1 MTAKKSE
8 KNTSKHELSIGGQ
21 TLVISSD
28 QSKEKIDRVA
38 QLANEKLSHSLQNN
52 LSFQKGLILS
62 LLQTCEEI
70 IDLKSDIRVKVEE
83 LEEQAETVLEK
94 FNATLG

>member
-1 MTAKKSE
+1 MTAKESDKI
-8 KNTSKHELSIGGQ
+8 TSKHELSIGGQ

-28 QSKEKIDRVA
+28 QSKEKIDRIA

-70 IDLKSDIRVKVEE
+70 LDLKSNMKAKVEE
-83 LEEQAETVLEK
+83 LEAQAETVLEK
-94 FNATLG
+94 FNASLG

>member
-1 MTAKKSE
+1 MTAKESE
-8 KNTSKHELSIGGQ
+8 QNTSKHELSIGGQ

-28 QSKEKIDRVA
+28 QTKEKIDRIA

-62 LLQTCEEI
+62 LLQSCEEI
-70 IDLKSDIRVKVEE
+70 LELKSNMKDKVEE
-83 LEEQAETVLEK
+83 LEEQAEKILEK
-94 FNATLG
+94 FNASLG